1 VSSDHVDVVLPDGS
15 VERLWP
21 DADGAYH
28 LHVLGYTPSVLNF
41 EPRDYG
47 AQAITARVCGTP
59 TMRECL
65 RDAREGAARVGIPVV
80 FDYYAPGGDVTVT
93 VAADS
98 DLDAIHREWET
109 AAKGPLPR
117 RVGPCR
123 PAPAPAPE
131 APAVVR
137 TMPNGD
143 IVRGYASA
151 APTVETVP
159 VEARIKALRVAATL
173 VDGGDDVAVRVSCGG
188 TVWEIEAHGR
198 HLDSVCCAG
207 TTLEGTL
214 EALAILLRH
223 LLADV
228 RRRGEAQI
236 AAVDAAI
243 AGIGG
248 EL

>member
-21 DADGAYH
+21 DADGAYR

-47 AQAITARVCGTP
+47 AQTITARPCGTP

-109 AAKGPLPR
+109 VAKGPLPR

-123 PAPAPAPE
+123 PAAPDAPVAAPAL
-131 APAVVR
+131 
-137 TMPNGD
+137 T
-143 IVRGYASA
+143 
-151 APTVETVP
+151 
-159 VEARIKALRVAATL
+159 VEARIKALYGAAVL
-173 VDGGDDVAVRVSCGG
+173 IDGGPVTVKMDYADGNWEAYARGQHFRSDVAS
-188 TVWEIEAHGR
+188 A
-198 HLDSVCCAG
+198 
-207 TTLEGTL
+207 TTIDG
-214 EALAILLRH
+214 ALIGLRKILRP
-223 LLADV
+223 LLLDV
-228 RRRGEAQI
+228 RRRNEAER
-236 AAVDAAI
+236 AKVDAAI
-243 AGIGG
+243 AGLGG